1 MKININYLPVFA
13 TITVFIAL
21 YALGSI
27 WFNSFFTLRVFTNLF
42 TDNAFL
48 IIIAIG
54 MTFVIISG
62 GIDLSV
68 GSMVACVGVSAAVMI
83 EHLHLHPLLVFFII
97 LTLAILFGA
106 LMGLLIERYGLPP
119 FIVTLA
125 GMFFLRGLSYV
136 ISIESISI
144 NHEFYNKIANIYI
157 ALPGGGGLTFSTI
170 LTFFVL
176 ACAIYLAHYTR
187 FGRTIYAIGGSE
199 YSARLLSLPVA
210 HTKIGIY
217 ALNSFL
223 AALGG
228 IVFTFYTFS
237 GYSLA
242 AMGLELD
249 AIASV
254 VIGGTLLSG
263 GVGFVFGSV
272 FGVLIQGVIQT
283 IISFDGSLNSWWT
296 RIFIGILLF
305 VFIAMQRFLSSGR
318 MVRFLSG
325 LQNKKSKKA

>member
-1 MKININYLPVFA
+1 MNTKYLPLFA
-13 TITVFIAL
+13 TIAVFLLL
-21 YALGSI
+21 YG
-27 WFNSFFTLRVFTNLF
+27 WGGVQFENFFSMRVFTNLF

-48 IIIAIG
+48 VIIAIG

-68 GSMVACVGVSAAVMI
+68 GSMVACVGISVAVMI
-83 EHLHLHPLLVFFII
+83 ENYNLHPFLAFAII
-97 LTLAILFGA
+97 LTSATLFGA
-106 LMGLLIERYGLPP
+106 FMGFLIEHYDLPP

-125 GMFFLRGLSYV
+125 GMFFLRGLSFV
-136 ISIESISI
+136 ISLESVPI
-144 NHEFYNKIANIYI
+144 NHSFYDAIADFSIP
-157 ALPGGGGLTFSTI
+157 LFGGRLTASAVIMFG
-170 LTFFVL
+170 VL
-176 ACAIYLAHYTR
+176 IGAIYLAHYTR
-187 FGRTIYAIGGSE
+187 FGRNIYALGGNE
-199 YSARLLSLPVA
+199 NSALLLGVPVGR
-210 HTKIGIY
+210 TKIGVY

-223 AALGG
+223 AAVGG

-254 VIGGTLLSG
+254 VIGGTLLTG
-263 GVGFVFGSV
+263 GVGFVFGTI

-296 RIFIGILLF
+296 KIFIGLLLF
-305 VFIAMQRFLSSGR
+305 IFIAMQRLMSSGR
-318 MVRFLSG
+318 AARFV
-325 LQNKKSKKA
+325 SKLRAKPIKTGN